1 MAFVKA
7 INTKTAHDVTK
18 SSLSHTNN
26 HVIFNTKFKEII
38 KHTIRSNIGLKL
50 YNLNPSLFF
59 LNIVQITEK
68 LEINILIFKIEI
80 RLDRI
85 KIKIRI

>member
-1 MAFVKA
+1 MVAFVKA

-26 HVIFNTKFKEII
+26 HVIFNTKFKEMI

-68 LEINILIFKIEI
+68 LDINIIIFRIEI
-80 RLDRI
+80 RI
-85 KIKIRI
+85 EY